1 MDILKTLTHSLSAL
15 EQPRKVLA
23 KEVVRVEDARPTPEE
38 PVTDRRV
45 QPDRRRRQ
53 LPFKGQERRRK
64 GSRRRPLLLNPR
76 TRQPAELEDRRG
88 RNISTN
94 A

>member
-15 EQPRKVLA
+15 DRA
-23 KEVVRVEDARPTPEE
+23 KKTPAREVVRVEPTRQTPAE

-53 LPFKGQERRRK
+53 LPFEGPDRRRK
-64 GSRRRPLLLNPR
+64 GSRRRPKLLNPR

-88 RNISTN
+88 RNISTS

>member
-15 EQPRKVLA
+15 DQMKRAPA
-23 KEVVRVEDARPTPEE
+23 KEVVRVEDARPVPAEA
-38 PVTDRRV
+38 VSDRRM

-53 LPFKGQERRRK
+53 LPFKGPDRRHK
-64 GSRRRPLLLNPR
+64 GSRRSPKLLNPR